1 MRSALLLIG
10 LQRDLMDPGGRAPCD
25 ARQVE
30 ALIPHVN
37 DLLEF
42 LPVAKV
48 PVVFVKNEISG
59 ANLFGKMALKGVGVK
74 GQTGSQIDPR
84 IRRGTEPVFAKGLP
98 DALTSGELR
107 NWIQDHGVNIL
118 VLAGVPV
125 ETCIFATAKSALAKG
140 YGVKILTDCV
150 AGRSSASR
158 DAVLSR
164 LEGMGAHLVL
174 HSDWFKSVY
183 QPPAEA
189 VVQTEAPDESEA
201 SVESRAG

>member
-25 ARQVE
+25 SRQVE

-48 PVVFVKNEISG
+48 PVAFVKNEISG
-59 ANLFGKMALKGVGVK
+59 ANVFGRMALKGLGLK
-74 GQTGSQIDPR
+74 GQTGSEIDPR
-84 IRRGTEPVFAKGLP
+84 IRQGREPVFAKGLP
-98 DALTSGELR
+98 DALTSRELR
-107 NWIQDHGVNIL
+107 TWVQDRGINIL
-118 VLAGVPV
+118 VLAGTPV
-125 ETCIFATAKSALAKG
+125 ETCVFATAKSALAKG

-164 LEGMGAHLVL
+164 LEAMGAHLVL

-183 QPPAEA
+183 HPPVEA
-189 VVQTEAPDESEA
+189 VVQTEAPADAEA
-201 SVESRAG
+201 STESRAV